1 MIVELVWDSK
11 LFKKKIGKLTKVPS
25 EMRLKRLINQAYEEG
40 YSYLTCRIIE
50 GRIADIQRLEACRF
64 YTTDIGIVWERKTD
78 GIALREGDPVR
89 VADKRDAAA
98 LKSMA
103 NGLFLDSRFYHDPFF
118 TGEDAEKAYHRW
130 IDTALRDKLQKT
142 FLVDGSGFITC
153 KKLSDNDGDISLVG
167 VVSQKQGKGIGHN
180 LVRKAFD
187 WFSSEGLTNVTVRT
201 QATNTRAMNF
211 YAGLG
216 FRVKYMDT
224 TVGLILKKIK

>member
-1 MIVELVWDSK
+1 MIAELAWDSK

-25 EMRLKRLINQAYEEG
+25 EMRLKRLISQADKED
-40 YSYLTCRIIE
+40 YSYLTCRVIE
-50 GRIADIQRLEACRF
+50 GMIADIQQLEACGF
-64 YTTDIGIVWERKTD
+64 YTTDIGTVWERKTD
-78 GIALREGDPVR
+78 GIALREGNPAR
-89 VADKRDAAA
+89 VAGKKDAPA

-118 TGEDAEKAYHRW
+118 TAEDAEKVYHRW
-130 IDTALRDKLQKT
+130 IDNALKNKFQKT

-167 VVSQKQGKGIGHN
+167 VVSQKQGKGIGHS
-180 LVRKAFD
+180 LMSKAFE
-187 WFSSEGLTNVTVRT
+187 WFCNEGVTTVTART

-224 TVGLILKKIK
+224 TMGLILKKIR